1 MKNIAIAALV
11 VLAFL
16 LPLISQ
22 NAYFLNMMI
31 MSGLWAILVLAWS
44 LIWKTGEF
52 SLGMAGFWAIG
63 AYSAAYVTMRL
74 HLSFWIALPVGG
86 IASSLVSLLIGPI
99 ILRTR
104 TLYFAGITLAFS
116 EMVRLGIQYM
126 PERFGG
132 GYELTA
138 IPAPTFPGVSFMAT
152 RVPYYYLVLIVVLV
166 TTLVLWRI
174 DRSRVGRLMEAVGI
188 NAEPLARSLGI
199 GGLKYK
205 MMAFVLANFFA
216 GLSGAILAHYWLVLY
231 TESFTMHESLL
242 VQIMALVGGA
252 HYLVSGPLIGALVI
266 TVSGVLLR
274 SFAPGLDLFF
284 WGVLVV
290 IVIFLLPHGLAS
302 LEHGSSAIQLP
313 WKGKGKETGKV
324 KTLETAE

>member
-1 MKNIAIAALV
+1 MIALV
-11 VLAFL
+11 ALAFL

-22 NAYFLNMMI
+22 NAYLLNMMI

-63 AYSAAYVTMRL
+63 AYSAAFVTMRL

-86 IASSLVSLLIGPI
+86 IVSALVSLAVGPI

-132 GYELTA
+132 GYELTG
-138 IPAPTFPGVSFMAT
+138 IPAPTFPGVNFMAT
-152 RVPYYYLVLIVVLV
+152 RVPYYYLVLIVLLI
-166 TTLVLWRI
+166 TIWFLRRI

-188 NAEPLARSLGI
+188 NVEPLARSLGI

-205 MMAFVLANFFA
+205 LMAFVLANFFA
-216 GLSGAILAHYWLVLY
+216 GLSGAMLAHYWLVLY
-231 TESFTMHESLL
+231 TESFMMHESLL

-252 HYLVSGPLIGALVI
+252 HYLISGPIIGAFVI
-266 TVSGVLLR
+266 TISGILLR
-274 SFAPGLDLFF
+274 NFLPGLDLFF
-284 WGVLVV
+284 WGILVVLV
-290 IVIFLLPHGLAS
+290 ILFLPHGMAS
-302 LEHGSSAIQLP
+302 LEHGSSAVRLP
-313 WKGKGKETGKV
+313 WGGRAKKAEKI